1 MTLSR
6 VEITPIQRA
15 QMSAGKKMTWMAFLI
30 CAFLGIGFVARRW
43 SDGAKHLIILA
54 LIAVT
59 LTAVF
64 AGFQAVP

>member
-1 MTLSR
+1 
-6 VEITPIQRA
+6 
-15 QMSAGKKMTWMAFLI
+15 MSAGKKMTWMAFLI
-30 CAFLGIGFVARRW
+30 CAFLGIGLVARRW